1 MDPNAIPEE
10 LMEALQELMDQ
21 GTKAFVL
28 SAEDLEI
35 FTSMDR
41 RATHAMPATVQ

>member
-10 LMEALQELMDQ
+10 LMAALQELLKE
-21 GTKAFVL
+21 GTQAYVL
-28 SAEDLEI
+28 SAEDLEA

-41 RATHAMPATVQ
+41 RATHAGPVTLQ